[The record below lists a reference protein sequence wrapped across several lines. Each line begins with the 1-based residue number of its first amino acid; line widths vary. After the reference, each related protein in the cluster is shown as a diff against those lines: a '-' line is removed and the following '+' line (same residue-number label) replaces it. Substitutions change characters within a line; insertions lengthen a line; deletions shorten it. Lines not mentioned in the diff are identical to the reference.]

1 MQRPVLNPM
10 LTQKFEGP
18 PPKKKGP
25 VRRIVGGTFHVFWV
39 ILFGNMFFWQQKR
52 AVLEED
58 FSILKVVRG
67 ILYRALFFPIAVMFI
82 VVAFVYIG
90 THPPK
95 AAVMGDPLGEGMYFE
110 TVEFTS
116 TDGTKLEG
124 WLVPVLD
131 AKAIIERKEHVLRHK
146 PGAVILV
153 HDYTGSRQQVLPLVR
168 PLHEAGY
175 VVFAIS
181 LRGTGGIA
189 SAGTTFGLKE
199 AGDVLAAVEVVRRM
213 PSIDAKRI
221 AVLGVGTGAT
231 ACLVA
236 AESDAL
242 ITALVLDRPI
252 ANVHDVIVQNISPPQ
267 PWLASLRPMCKWT
280 FELGNGVSIED
291 LDIARRTANLATRPL
306 LLFGEETSS
315 PFSSRGMKQVRD
327 FLGKHIAPKPIEVRQ
342 VQADVKSY

>member
-25 VRRIVGGTFHVFWV
+25 VRRVVGGLFTVIWT
-39 ILFGNMFFWQQKR
+39 ILFGNMFFWQRKR
-52 AVLEED
+52 AMLEEE
-58 FSILKVVRG
+58 FSIMKVVRG
-67 ILYRALFFPIAVMFI
+67 ILYRTLFFPIAVMFI
-82 VVAFVYIG
+82 VIAFVYIG

-95 AAVMGDPLGEGMYFE
+95 PALGGDPLSDGMYFE

-153 HDYTGSRQQVLPLVR
+153 HDYTGSRATMLPLIK

-175 VVFAIS
+175 IVFAIS

-199 AGDVLAAVEVVRRM
+199 AGDVQAAVDVVRRM
-213 PSIDAKRI
+213 PSIDPKRV
-221 AVLGVGTGAT
+221 AVIGVGTGAN

-236 AESDAL
+236 CENNAA
-242 ITALVLDRPI
+242 INALVLYRPI
-252 ANVHDVIVQNISPPQ
+252 SNVGEVVVQNISPPQ
-267 PWLASLRPMCKWT
+267 PWLESLRPMCKWT
-280 FELGNGVSIED
+280 FELGNGVNIED
-291 LDIARRTANLATRPL
+291 LDIAQRTSKLASRPL
-306 LLFGEETSS
+306 LMFAEGTTS
-315 PFSSRGMKQVRD
+315 PFSTRGMAQMKD
-327 FLGKHIAPKPIEVRQ
+327 FFGKHIAPKPIEVRQ
-342 VQADVKSY
+342 VQADVKY